1 MRVDGSVVTLGDREV
16 ASNENSPT
24 VTDTVLKGG
33 DLVGGA
39 AVARAPVVRCGL
51 TKYDH
56 RSVQSMKCLAAKSIS
71 LSPARPH
78 GAGLGLAGKG
88 ATGAASRIGR
98 AGCRSRKRPCSRVNA
113 AAVVRFGGFVASVG
127 EQGVSG

>member
-1 MRVDGSVVTLGDREV
+1 MTLGDREV

-51 TKYDH
+51 TKYGH
-56 RSVQSMKCLAAKSIS
+56 RSVQSIKCLATKGIVVTPAGPDGSGVRAR
-71 LSPARPH
+71 LSPRGLFGAELRVTRALPRRQRP
-78 GAGLGLAGKG
+78 AGGFTF
-88 ATGAASRIGR
+88 AT
-98 AGCRSRKRPCSRVNA
+98 
-113 AAVVRFGGFVASVG
+113 VVRLGERVASVW
-127 EQGVSG
+127 